1 MGGAGLMSYCAVFV
15 IGFVAGWVWN
25 EVVDW
30 ALSSWLRKGAGDEDS
45 EGV

>member
-1 MGGAGLMSYCAVFV
+1 MSYYAVFV

-30 ALSSWLRKGAGDEDS
+30 ALRKWLKEEDDENSVDDWLVGA
-45 EGV
+45 